1 MKEQIIELEKEIEQ
15 LKLDNKEKEEAIIE
29 LSQFYYVRN
38 IFDLLFYYYF
48 II

>member
-29 LSQFYYVRN
+29 LSQ
-38 IFDLLFYYYF
+38 
-48 II
+48 